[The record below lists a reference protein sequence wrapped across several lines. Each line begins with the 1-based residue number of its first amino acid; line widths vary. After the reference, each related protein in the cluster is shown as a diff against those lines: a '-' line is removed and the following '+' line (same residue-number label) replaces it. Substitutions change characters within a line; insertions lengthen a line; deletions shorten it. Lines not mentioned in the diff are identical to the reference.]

1 LKRRIPLSLYSI
13 HLQYVKS
20 SPSMSTKTALLQA
33 CRQGDVAALKNLYS
47 PSSPVSIQELARAS
61 AEANQPSALAFALS
75 QGASWQ
81 DNSLVTAAI
90 ENPALLSCLLD
101 SGLPVDYSLP
111 HQGSILANTAWFGK
125 TEAVRLLLQRGANP
139 ETFGGIDCT
148 QNALAK
154 VRGSGA
160 LLRAAQM
167 GRVDVVKSLLERGA
181 DVNERESRPEG
192 KLGPT
197 PMFVA
202 LVTGNKG
209 LVDVFSEA
217 GGVAEGP
224 EK

>member
-1 LKRRIPLSLYSI
+1 
-13 HLQYVKS
+13 
-20 SPSMSTKTALLQA
+20 MSTKTALLKA
-33 CRQGDVAALKNLYS
+33 CREGDVAALETLYS
-47 PSSPVSIQELARAS
+47 PSSQVSIQELARAS
-61 AEANQPSALAFALS
+61 AEANRPSALAFALS

-101 SGLPVDYSLP
+101 SGLPVDYNLP

-148 QNALAK
+148 QNALAAGAGGWHGNRAIVELLVDAGAK

-202 LVTGNKG
+202 QVTGNKE

-217 GGVAEGP
+217 GGVVEGP